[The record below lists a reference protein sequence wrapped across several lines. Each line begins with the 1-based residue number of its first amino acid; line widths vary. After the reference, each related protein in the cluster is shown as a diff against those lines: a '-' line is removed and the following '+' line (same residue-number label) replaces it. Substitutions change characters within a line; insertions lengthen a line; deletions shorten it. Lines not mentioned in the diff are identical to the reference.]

1 LELIKH
7 PLVLPTTFSDIDT
20 NNGLVYVVQLFKSQ
34 GSLKDQIHQT
44 DPQYSYDKKYRI
56 AGKPLNERTIALF
69 GRQILEGLIY
79 FEKIG
84 YPYGQLSTSNVIV
97 DNGVCKLS
105 SYENSLFGL
114 SNPNTEELF
123 APTLRQYRKANK
135 NRKLLNVLQF
145 GHVFYEMAFGSV
157 LETAVPTFQLPKC
170 SRKVADVRAPLVFFI
185 LPLLGFHLHSSVR
198 RQAIEFIFGKQ
209 EIPDR
214 FPTDDP
220 ESADACPFP
229 TVQEL
234 IKYPFFADMVT
245 KLKITDLTFE
255 AVSTS
260 TPLRLFSIEPSLFN
274 ACFSFLSFPLTRTW
288 KSFSPASRTR
298 KS

>member
-1 LELIKH
+1 MELIKH

-170 SRKVADVRAPLVFFI
+170 SRKVADVRAPLFFHI
-185 LPLLGFHLHSSVR
+185 APAGFSR
-198 RQAIEFIFGKQ
+198 
-209 EIPDR
+209 
-214 FPTDDP
+214 
-220 ESADACPFP
+220 
-229 TVQEL
+229 
-234 IKYPFFADMVT
+234 PFF
-245 KLKITDLTFE
+245 
-255 AVSTS
+255 
-260 TPLRLFSIEPSLFN
+260 
-274 ACFSFLSFPLTRTW
+274 CFAPGHRIHLW
-288 KSFSPASRTR
+288 KAGNSG
-298 KS
+298 

>member
-1 LELIKH
+1 
-7 PLVLPTTFSDIDT
+7 VLPTTFSDIDT

-170 SRKVADVRAPLVFFI
+170 SRKVADVRAPLIFSYCPCWVFTSI
-185 LPLLGFHLHSSVR
+185 LLFRARPSNSSLESRKFRIDFQQTTQSPRTPVLF
-198 RQAIEFIFGKQ
+198 RQC
-209 EIPDR
+209 R
-214 FPTDDP
+214 
-220 ESADACPFP
+220 S
-229 TVQEL
+229 
-234 IKYPFFADMVT
+234 
-245 KLKITDLTFE
+245 
-255 AVSTS
+255 
-260 TPLRLFSIEPSLFN
+260 
-274 ACFSFLSFPLTRTW
+274 
-288 KSFSPASRTR
+288 
-298 KS
+298 